1 MPQPLGTLEV
11 KTLTLSMLALDALE
25 KAGDCSVLH
34 AELNDLG
41 GLIIKVTGSVAG
53 IEAGLAAAEGLVARF
68 KGECLT
74 HLIAAPAEAA
84 GPGINAAPE
93 YSPLM
98 EANVVYFPS
107 FTPAGARGAAKERN
121 VAEESKSAK
130 PQAAGPAPAPGSVA
144 IGFIETQGYTAVIEA
159 IDTACKAADVEVLGR
174 EKLGGGF
181 ITVVI
186 KGDVAAVEAAV
197 AAGQAKVEGLG
208 KLIAAHIIA
217 RPSEGVLGL
226 LPK

>member
-1 MPQPLGTLEV
+1 MPHPLGTLEV

-53 IEAGLAAAEGLVARF
+53 IETGLAAAEALVARF

-74 HLIAAPAEAA
+74 HLIAAPSDEA

-107 FTPAGARGAAKERN
+107 YTPVGAKSAKDQHVTDESN
-121 VAEESKSAK
+121 VAK
-130 PQAAGPAPAPGSVA
+130 PQAAQA

-159 IDTACKAADVEVLGR
+159 IDTACKAADVEVVGR

-186 KGDVAAVEAAV
+186 RGDVAAVEAAV

-217 RPSEGVLGL
+217 RPSQGVLAL
-226 LPK
+226 LPKA